1 MFNFNDC
8 KRNGVIYFLNMFNFW
23 SKNMKRILLL
33 GILILGFSGSTRADS
48 ETGFFEEIRKG
59 NLESASNL
67 LSSNS
72 NLIYDLDSRG
82 RNAVFY
88 AIESRKSNV
97 LKFVLEKGGEAN
109 RKDNSGEYPIH
120 FAARQPN
127 ARMITLLVDYGADI
141 NATNRY
147 NENALDIALQYRNT
161 DVADILIGKGL
172 TKPLKS
178 GSSQF
183 TIALYT
189 SYLIISILMTIWV
202 ARTLYKNGRIFLVQ
216 MFNGEEKLADSV
228 NHLLVVGFY
237 LINIGYISLSLIT
250 DQKPLDLAECIE
262 VLTKKVGTVLLIL
275 GAMHFFNLFLF
286 SKFRK
291 KKISNTFGET

>member
-1 MFNFNDC
+1 
-8 KRNGVIYFLNMFNFW
+8 
-23 SKNMKRILLL
+23 MKRILLL

-67 LSSNS
+67 LSL
-72 NLIYDLDSRG
+72 NLIFDLDSRG

-120 FAARQPN
+120 FAARQSN

-183 TIALYT
+183 TIALYI

-237 LINIGYISLSLIT
+237 LINIGYISLSLTT